1 MVSRLVKNGVIA
13 GATVLG
19 LEAAYAVLRP
29 TPELPDFD
37 PSSEFGN
44 PADPMLRVAALG
56 DSSVTAPGVA
66 GPEEI
71 WITLI
76 CERLAATHHVILE
89 SFAIG
94 GSMAHNVI
102 DDQMKDAILF
112 RPDLVF
118 VSVGAN
124 DVIKGVRRRTFEEHL
139 DQLIGEIAETGA
151 KVIQSGVGELGS
163 IPRLYPPLANL
174 MSRRARRFDDVH
186 WKVAETHDT
195 NVVHQRS
202 DNIRVWYDNRDLWA
216 ADLFHVSA
224 AGHARWADTVWATVE
239 PLVYESNGSS

>member
-1 MVSRLVKNGVIA
+1 MIA

-37 PSSEFGN
+37 PSAQFGDPN
-44 PADPMLRVAALG
+44 DPMLRIAVLG
-56 DSSVTAPGVA
+56 DSSVTAPGVG

-76 CERLAATHHVILE
+76 CQRLASNHHVILE

-94 GSMAHNVI
+94 GSMTHNVI
-102 DDQMKDAILF
+102 EDQMGAAILF
-112 RPDLVF
+112 GPDLVF
-118 VSVGAN
+118 ISVGAN
-124 DVIKGVRRRTFEEHL
+124 DVIKGVPRRKFEQHL
-139 DQLIGEIAETGA
+139 NNLIGELSETGA
-151 KVIQSGVGELGS
+151 TVIQSGVGELGS
-163 IPRLYPPLANL
+163 IPRLFPPLSNL

-186 WKVAETHDT
+186 WKVAKEHET
-195 NVVHQRS
+195 NVVHQRR
-202 DNIRVWYDNRDLWA
+202 DDIKIWYTDRDLWA

-224 AGHARWADTVWATVE
+224 AGHARWADTIWETVE
-239 PLVYESNGSS
+239 PLVYGSNGSN